1 VAGERIGAVG
11 SAQRALTERGGLER
25 LLAAEVRRRR
35 LLRGG
40 AFGALAGALTL
51 GTGSLLNYAN
61 PRHTSGFGGVVRI
74 AASEVP
80 KPGDDPLKIFAIKGS
95 LVNLKPGEGGFG
107 GVVASERGGLIAL
120 YQKCPHLGCAVPW
133 RPEFEFGGAKG
144 WFRCPCHGSTYTKG
158 GLRVFGPSP
167 RSLDTFALT
176 RNADGSVTIDT
187 GRITLGDLDDPQR
200 GTLPAA

>member
-1 VAGERIGAVG
+1 MDGQETERRAAATPPQEPAAVESLPAVDPNRALARTSNTAGATIPPNQSSVWRIAAVAGERIGAVG

-80 KPGDDPLKIFAIKGS
+80 KPGDDPLKIFAIKGF

-107 GVVASERGGLIAL
+107 GVVASERG
-120 YQKCPHLGCAVPW
+120 
-133 RPEFEFGGAKG
+133 
-144 WFRCPCHGSTYTKG
+144 
-158 GLRVFGPSP
+158 
-167 RSLDTFALT
+167 
-176 RNADGSVTIDT
+176 
-187 GRITLGDLDDPQR
+187 
-200 GTLPAA
+200 